1 MFVYNT
7 TIKVAWPIA
16 NEWLNW
22 VREEYSKEIISTKLF
37 DNCKIYRLL
46 EQDDHDGPTFVIQYF
61 TSTEEKYK
69 KYVDEF
75 GEVMRKKAIDKWGD
89 QFIAHRTTMQ
99 LVN

>member
-22 VREEYSKEIISTKLF
+22 VREEYSKEIVSTKLF
-37 DNCKIYRLL
+37 DSCKIYRLL

-69 KYVDEF
+69 KYIDEF
-75 GEVMRKKAIDKWGD
+75 GEAMRKKAIDKWGD